1 MTDFVNKK
9 NTRNIS
15 FPKEDEIM
23 VYYIIEWEVIETK
36 KIIKY
41 VDKPLLVV
49 SILLFIV
56 GLIMVFS
63 ASNVTAYMSHAVSPY
78 NYFLKQAFFLFA
90 GLLMSLV
97 MIKFTTKAYGV
108 FSWGFI
114 IIIIISLLGLLVI
127 GQTKNQAISWY
138 DLGPISIQPSEFAKV
153 ITIVWLARYYEK
165 NKTMTSYT
173 KSLFP
178 LGICAIITL
187 LIFVQPDLGTAIIYT
202 VIVATMFL
210 AAPILKEIKLKT
222 FIGVLGLIVF
232 AGVVFLGAGK
242 SLLQARQLERFD
254 FRNPCDKL
262 LTTGNQVCN
271 CYIAINNGGLTGV
284 GLGNSTQKYLYLP
297 EPYTDFIFA
306 IIVEELGVIFGVGII
321 LLYIFLLYRILKI
334 GRESPTNRGALLCYG
349 VAIYIFLHITINLMG
364 IFGLMPMTGVPLPFM
379 SYGGSFTVCLIA
391 ALTIVQRVSVENGL
405 LKEKKEPTG

>member
-1 MTDFVNKK
+1 MESDA
-9 NTRNIS
+9 
-15 FPKEDEIM
+15 M
-23 VYYIIEWEVIETK
+23 K

-41 VDKPLLVV
+41 VDKPLLIV
-49 SILLFIV
+49 SVLLFII

-63 ASNVTAYMSHAVSPY
+63 ASNVTAYMSHEVSPY
-78 NYFLKQAFFLFA
+78 NYFIKQAVFLGV
-90 GLLMSLV
+90 GLIMALI

-108 FSWGFI
+108 FSWGLLL
-114 IIIIISLLGLLVI
+114 IIIISLLMLLVI
-127 GQTKNQAISWY
+127 GQAKNRAISWY

-165 NKTMTSYT
+165 NKKMTSYT

-178 LGICAIITL
+178 IGVCL
-187 LIFVQPDLGTAIIYT
+187 LITFLIFIQPDLGTAIIYT
-202 VIVATMFL
+202 VIVGVMFL
-210 AAPILKEIKLKT
+210 AAPIIKEIKTKT
-222 FIGVLGLIVF
+222 IFALLGLIAF
-232 AGVVFLGAGK
+232 AGVVLIGSGK
-242 SLLQARQLERFD
+242 TVLLERQLERFD
-254 FRNPCDKL
+254 FTNPCDKL

-306 IIVEELGVIFGVGII
+306 IIVEELGIIFGVGII
-321 LLYIFLLYRILKI
+321 VMYIFLLYRILKI
-334 GRESPTNRGALLCYG
+334 GRDSPTNRGALLCYG
-349 VAIYIFLHITINLMG
+349 VAVYIFLHIVINLMG

-379 SYGGSFTVCLIA
+379 SYGGSFTICLIA

-405 LKEKKEPTG
+405 CKEKGRKE

>member
-1 MTDFVNKK
+1 MESDA
-9 NTRNIS
+9 
-15 FPKEDEIM
+15 M
-23 VYYIIEWEVIETK
+23 K

-41 VDKPLLVV
+41 IDKPLLITSV
-49 SILLFIV
+49 LLFVI

-78 NYFLKQAFFLFA
+78 NYFIKQALFLFI
-90 GLLMSLV
+90 GLILSLI
-97 MIKFTTKAYGV
+97 MIKFTTKAYGM
-108 FSWGFI
+108 FSWGLL
-114 IIIIISLLGLLVI
+114 IIIIISLLSLLAI
-127 GQTKNQAISWY
+127 GQAKNRAISWY

-165 NKTMTSYT
+165 NKKMTSYG

-178 LGICAIITL
+178 LFVCGMITL
-187 LIFVQPDLGTAIIYT
+187 LIFIQPDLGTAIIYAT
-202 VIVATMFL
+202 IVGIIFL
-210 AAPILKEIKLKT
+210 AAPIIKPIKAKT
-222 FIGVLGLIVF
+222 IFAFIGLVAF
-232 AGVVFLGAGK
+232 AGVVLVGSGK
-242 SLLQARQLERFD
+242 SVLLARQVERFD
-254 FRNPCDKL
+254 FSNPCDKL

-321 LLYIFLLYRILKI
+321 LMYMFLLYRILKI
-334 GRESPTNRGALLCYG
+334 GRDSPTNRGALLCYG

-379 SYGGSFTVCLIA
+379 SYGGSFTICLIA

-405 LKEKKEPTG
+405 CKKEKPKQQK

>member
-1 MTDFVNKK
+1 MESDTV
-9 NTRNIS
+9 
-15 FPKEDEIM
+15 
-23 VYYIIEWEVIETK
+23 K
-36 KIIKY
+36 KIFKY
-41 VDKPLLVV
+41 LDKPLLVTTV
-49 SILLFIV
+49 LLFII

-63 ASNVTAYMSHAVSPY
+63 ASNVTAYMSHEVSPY
-78 NYFLKQAFFLFA
+78 NYFIKQAVFLLA
-90 GLLMSLV
+90 GLIMFFV

-108 FSWGFI
+108 FSWGLMI
-114 IIIIISLLGLLVI
+114 IIIASLLGLLI
-127 GQTKNQAISWY
+127 LGQTKNQAVSWY

-165 NKTMTSYT
+165 NKKMTGYG

-178 LGICAIITL
+178 LGVCAIITL
-187 LIFVQPDLGTAIIYT
+187 LIFIQPDLGTAIIY
-202 VIVATMFL
+202 VIIVGVMFL
-210 AAPILKEIKLKT
+210 AAPIVKEIKVKT
-222 FIGVLGLIVF
+222 VFGVLGLIVF
-232 AGVVFLGAGK
+232 AGFVFLGAGK
-242 SLLQARQLERFD
+242 SLLQDRQLERFD
-254 FRNPCDKL
+254 FTNPCDKL

-321 LLYIFLLYRILKI
+321 LLYMFVLYRILKI

-349 VAIYIFLHITINLMG
+349 VAVYIFLHITINLMG

-379 SYGGSFTVCLIA
+379 SYGGSFTLCLMFSLA
-391 ALTIVQRVSVENGL
+391 MVQRVNIENRL
-405 LKEKKEPTG
+405 RDKKS